1 VRLEMPLTPPRQII
15 HYAATFR
22 APFRPIHRAPS
33 GKHAKQRNS
42 QHQGGGHALQERFVV
57 AARNA
62 CFPVDLVLALYPRSR
77 QST

>member
-1 VRLEMPLTPPRQII
+1 MVLPNPVTLTSL
-15 HYAATFR
+15 AKSF
-22 APFRPIHRAPS
+22 
-33 GKHAKQRNS
+33 KQRNS